1 MEFFLWGRGGGDGEG
16 GGSFFNSKKEFKEL
30 FFRSKNHPDIEELEY
45 PPKRSYPVPKIV
57 TLT

>member
-1 MEFFLWGRGGGDGEG
+1 MGKGRGRWGGE
-16 GGSFFNSKKEFKEL
+16 SFFNSKKEFKEL

>member
-1 MEFFLWGRGGGDGEG
+1 MEFFFCGEGEGAMG

-45 PPKRSYPVPKIV
+45 LPKRSYPVPKIV
-57 TLT
+57 TLI

>member
-1 MEFFLWGRGGGDGEG
+1 MEVFFFLGG
-16 GGSFFNSKKEFKEL
+16 GGSFFYPKKEVKEL

-57 TLT
+57 TPLEES